1 MIRKLNKFAMKA
13 SAFMVAG
20 ALASTVSSEAIAGG
34 TNLASMV
41 GSTGTNVAAFPK
53 LISAACYVGGATFV
67 GTGVMKVKQHVD
79 NPGQTPLREGLV
91 RLGAGGVL
99 VAAPAMTAV
108 MTNTSGVGTG
118 NASFSEFSFTS
129 W

>member
-1 MIRKLNKFAMKA
+1 MKTISNLGKKVSAFLA
-13 SAFMVAG
+13 SAMI
-20 ALASTVSSEAIAGG
+20 STVVTESAHA
-34 TNLASMV
+34 TQLTDMV
-41 GSTGTNVAAFPK
+41 GSVGTNVAAFPK

-99 VAAPAMTAV
+99 VAAPALTSV
-108 MTNTSGVGTG
+108 MQTSSGVGSSNVG
-118 NASFSEFSFTS
+118 FTDFGMS
-129 W
+129 GF

>member
-1 MIRKLNKFAMKA
+1 MKFLSKLGMKA
-13 SAFMVAG
+13 SAFMIAG
-20 ALASTVSSEAIAGG
+20 ALASTISTEAMAGTG

-41 GSTGTNVAAFPK
+41 GSTGTNVSSFPK
-53 LISAACYVGGATFV
+53 LISAACYVGGAAFI

-118 NASFSEFSFTS
+118 NASFSSFSFSS